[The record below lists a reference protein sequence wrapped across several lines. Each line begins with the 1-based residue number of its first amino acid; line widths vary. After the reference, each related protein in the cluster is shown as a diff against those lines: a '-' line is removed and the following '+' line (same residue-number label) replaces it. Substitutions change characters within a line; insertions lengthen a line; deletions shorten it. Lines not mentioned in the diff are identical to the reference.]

1 MATAPKVPN
10 PEMKPF
16 APAAAGPTLV
26 TTNQIDNA
34 AKDGAQVE
42 RLDDRS
48 PEKRYLSSW
57 KEIAKYIGLSQRTI
71 QRWERSFGLPVH
83 RPTGSRSG
91 AVIAIAAEIDE
102 WILKT
107 PAARGISEGRE
118 QKATSTS
125 G

>member
-1 MATAPKVPN
+1 MATAPKTPN
-10 PEMKPF
+10 PETKSF
-16 APAAAGPTLV
+16 APAPAGPTLV
-26 TTNQIDNA
+26 ATTQKENSPKEA
-34 AKDGAQVE
+34 HVE
-42 RLDDRS
+42 RADERS

-107 PAARGISEGRE
+107 PAARNLSEGRE
-118 QKATSTS
+118 QKATTASS
-125 G
+125 R

>member
-1 MATAPKVPN
+1 MATAPKIPN
-10 PEMKPF
+10 PETKPF
-16 APAAAGPTLV
+16 APAPAGPTLV
-26 TTNQIDNA
+26 TTTQNESPKNGSQ
-34 AKDGAQVE
+34 G
-42 RLDDRS
+42 LDDRS

-107 PAARGISEGRE
+107 PAARNISEGRE
-118 QKATSTS
+118 QQATTASS
-125 G
+125 R